1 MTSSNFEGDVLNIIV
16 YHDCRI
22 NRVISFDGTIAKM
35 LGSWDEEKNCSNH
48 ELNYLFVQ
56 IKMHKSCITC
66 FARFSVYVAQN
77 FLPLAFYDLAKS
89 YSLTQ

>member
-1 MTSSNFEGDVLNIIV
+1 MTSSSFEGDVLNIIV

-22 NRVISFDGTIAKM
+22 NRTIAKM
-35 LGSWDEEKNCSNH
+35 LGSLDEEKNCSNH

-77 FLPLAFYDLAKS
+77 FLPLAFYDLAKV
-89 YSLTQ
+89 TV